1 MSKQLKDFNPRV
13 VQTRATS
20 IAEKKVDEDKR
31 AISAAIS
38 SETVVKRLF
47 GTEKLLHRSDAIN
60 LEYANPNGLP
70 LLFHHDP
77 TKPIGRVRNIKLDKD
92 GKLRGQMI
100 FSDNPKAQEIYND
113 VRADMLSDVSVGY
126 TVDEWN
132 ETNSGIE
139 ATRWTPRE
147 VSITAIPHD
156 ASVGVGR
163 SLDANDNLKRG
174 DTMSDTDKK
183 AIANAAVDDYI
194 KREKTRKADIE
205 AVFTETKLSG
215 DSYDKLKTRA
225 FDDETMTVDLVR
237 AELLKLVSHDA
248 QSHSSPNVQFGT
260 DSADKFDR
268 AVMDSLKVRTDQ
280 ARDKELIKNIR
291 QNEFF
296 GFSMVEI
303 ARRCLEVNGLLKP
316 GMSRMEVVG
325 TALTMRAIHGV
336 ADFPNILANVAN
348 GSMQL
353 AYEETP
359 ETWRAWCRVGNLSD
373 FKVTDRPNLSAFD
386 DLPVVADKAS
396 YTYGSFSDLKETI
409 QLATYGKIFQISRQA
424 LINDNLDG
432 LGRIPAAM
440 GRAAARTVGALP
452 YAILE
457 ANAAMNQDS
466 NPLFDPVNHTNDNDD
481 AGAGPTV
488 AHIETGRVAMANQT
502 DPSGNATLGVLPRW
516 LLVPTEYGTQAR
528 TLMKAEYEPGT
539 APGNLQP
546 NPFQSAMDV
555 IEEHRIDPGDWFM
568 AGSIN
573 QVETIE
579 VAFLDGQDSPTLE
592 QDDPWTYDGTEMKV
606 RIDAA
611 AQALDYRGLQR
622 FSNLP

>member
-1 MSKQLKDFNPRV
+1 MPKQLKDFNPRV
-13 VQTRATS
+13 VQTRATA
-20 IAEKKVDEDKR
+20 IADKQIDKEKR
-31 AISAAIS
+31 AISAALS

-47 GTEKLLHRSDAIN
+47 GTEKLLHRKDSIN
-60 LEYANPNGLP
+60 LEYAQANGLP

-77 TKPIGRVRNIKLDKD
+77 TKPIGRVRNIKLDND
-92 GKLRGQMI
+92 GKLRGQML

-113 VRADMLSDVSVGY
+113 VRADMLTDVSIGY
-126 TVDEWN
+126 TVDEYD
-132 ETNSGIE
+132 ETRTGIE

-156 ASVGVGR
+156 AAVGVGR
-163 SLDANDNLKRG
+163 SLDLNDNPKRG
-174 DTMSDTDKK
+174 DTMSDQDKK
-183 AIANAAVDDYI
+183 AIANAAVEDY
-194 KREKTRKADIE
+194 KAREKTRKADIE
-205 AVFTETKLSG
+205 AVFVETKLSG
-215 DSYDKLKTRA
+215 EKYDALKTRA
-225 FDDETMTVDLVR
+225 FDDESMTVDQVR
-237 AELLKLVSHDA
+237 GELLKLVSHEA
-248 QSHSSPNVQFGT
+248 QSHSSPNIQFGT
-260 DSADKFDR
+260 DGADKFQR
-268 AVMDSLKVRTDQ
+268 AVEDSLKVRTDQ
-280 ARDKELIKNIR
+280 CRDDNIIKNIR
-291 QNEFF
+291 TNEFF

-316 GMSRMEVVG
+316 GMTRMEVLG

-353 AYEETP
+353 AYEEAP
-359 ETWRAWCRVGNLSD
+359 ETWRMWCRVGNLSD

-386 DLPVVADKAS
+386 DLPIVADKNS

-409 QLATYGKIFQISRQA
+409 QLATYGKIFQITRQA

-452 YAILE
+452 YNILE
-457 ANAAMNQDS
+457 ANAAMNQDATA
-466 NPLFDPVNHTNDNDD
+466 LFAAGHNNDNDD
-481 AGAGPTV
+481 NGQGPTV
-488 AHIETGRVAMANQT
+488 PHVETGRVAMANQT
-502 DPSGNATLGVLPRW
+502 DPSGNASLGILPRW
-516 LLVPTEYGTQAR
+516 LIVPTEYGTQAR
-528 TLMKAEYEPGT
+528 NLMKAEYEPGT

-546 NPFQSAMDV
+546 NPFQNAMDV

-568 AGSIN
+568 AGGIG
-573 QVETIE
+573 QIETIE

-611 AQALDYRGLQR
+611 AQALEFRGLQR